1 MTEVRVSAGLLL
13 DPNGRVLLVRKKGTT
28 AFMQPGGKPDLGES
42 PAQALAREIAEE
54 VGLRIPVHRMR
65 PLGTF
70 RAPAANEPGH
80 EVIADALAVTLS
92 TQESEQASAQAE
104 IAEMTWIEPQAHRDI
119 PLAPLTERYL
129 LPLLRSN

>member
-1 MTEVRVSAGLLL
+1 M
-13 DPNGRVLLVRKKGTT
+13 
-28 AFMQPGGKPDLGES
+28 
-42 PAQALAREIAEE
+42 
-54 VGLRIPVHRMR
+54 
-65 PLGTF
+65 
-70 RAPAANEPGH
+70 
-80 EVIADALAVTLS
+80 TLS